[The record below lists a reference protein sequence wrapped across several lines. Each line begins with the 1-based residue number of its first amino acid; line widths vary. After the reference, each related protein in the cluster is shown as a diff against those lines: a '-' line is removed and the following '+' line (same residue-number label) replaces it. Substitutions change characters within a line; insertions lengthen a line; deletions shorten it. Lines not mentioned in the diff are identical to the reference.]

1 MTGEQGTDR
10 PRLLIGSKNYSSW
23 SLRGWLMA
31 RMAGLDFIEQPVA
44 LDDPAHRAEVLLLSP
59 SILVPTLF
67 HDGTRI
73 WDPLAIGEY
82 LNELKPEAGLLPAE
96 PALRAWCRAI
106 CCEMHAG
113 FHRLRTT
120 CPMNIRGRA
129 LPGYDPYVTARND
142 IERILTIWN
151 ECLAASGGPFL
162 FGAPTLADAMY
173 APVVLRFLTY
183 RVRLDGMGQAYSDRI
198 LAWPPMIE
206 WIDAAMNEAEEE
218 LEFEAEF

>member
-1 MTGEQGTDR
+1 MTAKQETDP

-31 RMAGLDFIEQPVA
+31 KMAGLDFIEQSVA

-67 HDGTRI
+67 HDRTRI

-82 LNELKPEAGLLPAE
+82 LNEVNPGAGLLPAG

-129 LPGYDPYVTARND
+129 LPGYDPYVTAGND
-142 IERILTIWN
+142 IERIFTIWN

-162 FGAPTLADAMY
+162 FGAPTMADAMY

-183 RVRLDGMGQAYSDRI
+183 RIRLEGMARAYSDRI
-198 LAWPPMIE
+198 LTWDPMAE
-206 WIDAAMNEAEEE
+206 WIEAAMNEEEEE
-218 LEFEAEF
+218 LEFEGEF

>member
-1 MTGEQGTDR
+1 MTREHGKDR

-31 RMAGLDFIEQPVA
+31 KMAGLDFTEQSVA

-67 HDGTRI
+67 HDGIRI

-82 LNELKPEAGLLPAE
+82 LNELRPEAGLLPAD

-129 LPGYDPYVTARND
+129 LPGYDPYVTAGSD
-142 IERILTIWN
+142 IERIFTIWN

-183 RVRLDGMGQAYSDRI
+183 RVRLDGMARSYSDRI
-198 LAWPPMIE
+198 LAWAPMAE
-206 WIDAAMNEAEEE
+206 WIEAAMNEVEED
-218 LEFEAEF
+218 LEFEGEF

>member
-1 MTGEQGTDR
+1 MER
-10 PRLLIGSKNYSSW
+10 PTLIIGSKNYSSW

-31 RMAGLDFIEQPVA
+31 RMAGLDFAEQPVP

-59 SILVPTLF
+59 SILVPTLL
-67 HDGTRI
+67 HAGVRV

-82 LNELKPEAGLLPAE
+82 LNETVPGAGLLPA
-96 PALRAWCRAI
+96 AQGLRAWCRSI
-106 CCEMHAG
+106 CCEMHGG

-129 LPGYDPYVTARND
+129 LPGYDPTVTAGAD
-142 IERILTIWN
+142 IERILAIWT

-162 FGAPTLADAMY
+162 FGAPTMADAMY

-183 RVRLDGMGQAYSDRI
+183 GIALSGTPQAYGETI
-198 LAWPPMIE
+198 LSWPPMAE
-206 WIDAAMNEAEEE
+206 WLDAAMNEVEEE
-218 LEFEAEF
+218 LEFEGEF